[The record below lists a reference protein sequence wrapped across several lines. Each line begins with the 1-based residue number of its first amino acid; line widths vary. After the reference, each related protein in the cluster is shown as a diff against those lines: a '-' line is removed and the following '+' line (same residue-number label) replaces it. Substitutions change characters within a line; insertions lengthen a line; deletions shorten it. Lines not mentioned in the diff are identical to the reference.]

1 MRRTGF
7 DRGIGMAHPSPCGAV
22 GGCGAVGLARSD
34 ARARRPRR
42 FPSVIT
48 DSGGNRAGNNDEG
61 WRGRGVRGR
70 ERDARGWGPPGE
82 ASRVARRAG
91 RRARTPDGWERH
103 PWPRPPASPLD
114 GRGNAESSS
123 SRIHD
128 DHRAP
133 RRGAS
138 AGERGRVRRSRR
150 AVISRALSS
159 SQAPA
164 PWDRSRDY
172 DDETDDDER
181 VNPWDLDVDE
191 APVAPPFNDAR
202 VPSWVTLTRA
212 RWDKVTTSMA
222 SCATVPFLF
231 LTMPQIVKN
240 TGLIAAGR
248 PDALAAISW
257 QGQLAG
263 LLGNMLLLSY
273 FADKGELSAS
283 FVQVVG
289 TCATGALLTQMCL
302 AGHIPIAPFAVAAA
316 AVSAGLILSGFR
328 MLGRIG
334 PVDTDGVPCVGNVQ
348 CAVSFDEA
356 DEEELSIHGWW
367 MRASNGLWD
376 FYTHATGI
384 VGLAALPQIGL
395 MSLMPATLA
404 AQCGVYPGAAGAA
417 LGTLL
422 IILNYR
428 GKLPPAVAS
437 AWGALSGWTATLLF
451 MSMPVAQL
459 ASNFANPQTLEGLSI
474 LSALLAM
481 TGNALMVPRALFT
494 RDVIWLTG
502 STWGCTLM
510 GWGVMLSLFLGH
522 RADGARYIGPGAF
535 TALTAL
541 FFAYLV
547 AVWLIDGIS
556 ALASGNS
563 AGWRLK
569 AWRTRTFK
577 GDNEGELVASAPS
590 R

>member
-1 MRRTGF
+1 
-7 DRGIGMAHPSPCGAV
+7 V
-22 GGCGAVGLARSD
+22 G
-34 ARARRPRR
+34 
-42 FPSVIT
+42 
-48 DSGGNRAGNNDEG
+48 
-61 WRGRGVRGR
+61 
-70 ERDARGWGPPGE
+70 GPPGE
-82 ASRVARRAG
+82 TSRATRRAASSARTPRSGERTAPSRPPAREDDVALAESTIRRSPRLPVRPRARAARRAVV
-91 RRARTPDGWERH
+91 A
-103 PWPRPPASPLD
+103 
-114 GRGNAESSS
+114 
-123 SRIHD
+123 
-128 DHRAP
+128 
-133 RRGAS
+133 
-138 AGERGRVRRSRR
+138 
-150 AVISRALSS
+150 RALSS
-159 SQAPA
+159 SSAPAPA
-164 PWDRSRDY
+164 PWDRSRDD
-172 DDETDDDER
+172 DDETDDGRDEFGETRAR
-181 VNPWDLDVDE
+181 VNPWDLDE
-191 APVAPPFNDAR
+191 SETGVAPAFNDAR

-212 RWDKVTTSMA
+212 RWDKVTMSLA

-240 TGLIAAGR
+240 TSLIAAGR
-248 PDALAAISW
+248 PDALAAVSW
-257 QGQLAG
+257 QGQVAG

-283 FVQVVG
+283 FVQIVG

-302 AGHIPIAPFAVAAA
+302 AGHIPVAPFAFAAGVVA
-316 AVSAGLILSGFR
+316 AGLILSGFR
-328 MLGRIG
+328 MLGRVG
-334 PVDTDGVPCVGNVQ
+334 PVDRDGVPCVGNVQ
-348 CAVSFDEA
+348 CAVSFDEDDRGRKGPGA
-356 DEEELSIHGWW
+356 TIHGWFL
-367 MRASNGLWD
+367 RVSNGLWD

-395 MSLMPATLA
+395 MSLLPQSLA
-404 AQCGVYPGAAGAA
+404 AQCGVYPGCAGAA

-459 ASNFANPQTLEGLSI
+459 ASNFANPQTLEGLSV

-535 TALTAL
+535 TALTAA

-547 AVWLIDGIS
+547 GVWLVDGVS

-569 AWRTRTFK
+569 AWRAWNK
-577 GDNEGELVASAPS
+577 GGDREDLISAP

>member
-1 MRRTGF
+1 M
-7 DRGIGMAHPSPCGAV
+7 
-22 GGCGAVGLARSD
+22 
-34 ARARRPRR
+34 
-42 FPSVIT
+42 
-48 DSGGNRAGNNDEG
+48 
-61 WRGRGVRGR
+61 
-70 ERDARGWGPPGE
+70 
-82 ASRVARRAG
+82 VA
-91 RRARTPDGWERH
+91 
-103 PWPRPPASPLD
+103 
-114 GRGNAESSS
+114 
-123 SRIHD
+123 
-128 DHRAP
+128 
-133 RRGAS
+133 
-138 AGERGRVRRSRR
+138 
-150 AVISRALSS
+150 RALSS

-283 FVQVVG
+283 FVQIVG

-348 CAVSFDEA
+348 CAVSFDED

-481 TGNALMVPRALFT
+481 TGNALMVPTGAVHQGRHLADGEHVGVHVDGLG
-494 RDVIWLTG
+494 RDVIAVFRAQG
-502 STWGCTLM
+502 
-510 GWGVMLSLFLGH
+510 GWRSLHRPRRVH
-522 RADGARYIGPGAF
+522 RAHRVVLRVPRRR
-535 TALTAL
+535 
-541 FFAYLV
+541 V
-547 AVWLIDGIS
+547 AHRRDQRVGQREQRGV
-556 ALASGNS
+556 AA
-563 AGWRLK
+563 
-569 AWRTRTFK
+569 
-577 GDNEGELVASAPS
+577 EGVEDEDVQG
-590 R
+590 

>member
-1 MRRTGF
+1 
-7 DRGIGMAHPSPCGAV
+7 
-22 GGCGAVGLARSD
+22 
-34 ARARRPRR
+34 
-42 FPSVIT
+42 
-48 DSGGNRAGNNDEG
+48 
-61 WRGRGVRGR
+61 
-70 ERDARGWGPPGE
+70 
-82 ASRVARRAG
+82 
-91 RRARTPDGWERH
+91 
-103 PWPRPPASPLD
+103 
-114 GRGNAESSS
+114 
-123 SRIHD
+123 
-128 DHRAP
+128 
-133 RRGAS
+133 
-138 AGERGRVRRSRR
+138 
-150 AVISRALSS
+150 
-159 SQAPA
+159 
-164 PWDRSRDY
+164 
-172 DDETDDDER
+172 
-181 VNPWDLDVDE
+181 
-191 APVAPPFNDAR
+191 
-202 VPSWVTLTRA
+202 
-212 RWDKVTTSMA
+212 MA

-283 FVQVVG
+283 FVQIVG

-348 CAVSFDEA
+348 CAVSFDED

-510 GWGVMLSLFLGH
+510 GWGVMLSLFLRH

>member
-1 MRRTGF
+1 
-7 DRGIGMAHPSPCGAV
+7 V
-22 GGCGAVGLARSD
+22 
-34 ARARRPRR
+34 
-42 FPSVIT
+42 
-48 DSGGNRAGNNDEG
+48 
-61 WRGRGVRGR
+61 
-70 ERDARGWGPPGE
+70 
-82 ASRVARRAG
+82 VA
-91 RRARTPDGWERH
+91 
-103 PWPRPPASPLD
+103 
-114 GRGNAESSS
+114 
-123 SRIHD
+123 
-128 DHRAP
+128 
-133 RRGAS
+133 
-138 AGERGRVRRSRR
+138 
-150 AVISRALSS
+150 RALSS
-159 SQAPA
+159 SSAPAPA
-164 PWDRSRDY
+164 PWDRSRD
-172 DDETDDDER
+172 DDDDGRDEFEETRQQR
-181 VNPWDLDVDE
+181 VNPWDLDE
-191 APVAPPFNDAR
+191 SETGVAPPFNDAR

-212 RWDKVTTSMA
+212 RWDKVTMSLA

-240 TGLIAAGR
+240 TSLIAAGR
-248 PDALAAISW
+248 PDALAAVSW
-257 QGQLAG
+257 QGQVAG

-283 FVQVVG
+283 FIQIVG

-302 AGHIPIAPFAVAAA
+302 AGHIPVAPFAFAAA
-316 AVSAGLILSGFR
+316 AVAAGLVLSGFR

-334 PVDTDGVPCVGNVQ
+334 PVDRDGVPCVGNVQ
-348 CAVSFDEA
+348 CAVSFDEDDTDGKGGPGA
-356 DEEELSIHGWW
+356 TIHGWFL
-367 MRASNGLWD
+367 RVSNGLWD

-395 MSLMPATLA
+395 MSLLPPTLA
-404 AQCGVYPGAAGAA
+404 AQCGVYPGCAGAA

-535 TALTAL
+535 TALTAA

-547 AVWLIDGIS
+547 GVWLIDGIS

-569 AWRTRTFK
+569 AWRAWNK
-577 GDNEGELVASAPS
+577 GGDREDLISAS